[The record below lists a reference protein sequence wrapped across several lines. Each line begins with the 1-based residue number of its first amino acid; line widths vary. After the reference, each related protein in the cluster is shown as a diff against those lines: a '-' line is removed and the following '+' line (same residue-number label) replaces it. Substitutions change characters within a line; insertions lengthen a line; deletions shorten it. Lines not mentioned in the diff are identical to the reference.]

1 MLTAEKC
8 RLYAA
13 KSKLLG
19 SINIPT
25 ERSVQQSMMSIK
37 WSALA
42 DQIDRDNLTAT
53 MSAFYLR
60 RIPRRL

>member
-13 KSKLLG
+13 RSKLLG

-42 DQIDRDNLTAT
+42 DQ
-53 MSAFYLR
+53 M
-60 RIPRRL
+60 